1 MKKFNIHDWQ
11 AKQTKQRLAENIK
24 KDKTVKHRVKILNI
38 FMIKILLWVN

>member
-11 AKQTKQRLAENIK
+11 AKQTKQRLAEN
-24 KDKTVKHRVKILNI
+24 N